1 MNSFSFSSSFIPGE
15 TVVGTVLSLE
25 PTGALINIGTQTP
38 AYLPLQEISMAC
50 VQTPKEV
57 LKLNETREFWILAS
71 SEEQEQ
77 SRFVLS
83 LRRLE
88 EKLAW
93 ERLRQME
100 AECITFSERIVA
112 SNNYGALVRIEGLQ
126 GLIPSSEIITDKP
139 LEELVG
145 EEIILMVIE
154 VHEDCNRLV
163 LSHQQ
168 ALEYTLAMSKMKQ
181 FFVGEVVKG
190 TVREVKHFGVFI
202 DIGGFNALLR
212 ITEISHEHIDS
223 PHSIFQVNDEVKVL
237 ILDIEFE
244 RKLISLSTKQIEAEP
259 GDMVKNP
266 QFVYEKAEKIAAK
279 YRESL
284 SKNLKNEYW
293 SDVIKNVTEFGLE
306 YIDEKGNTKFIDFKF
321 CSQNSNN
328 LLNNPKYVAQRN
340 ILGYPWGAPHY
351 MEFFTEPLTKFVFDS
366 KEKFYE
372 LRGQIE
378 QTGWLTFDLS

>member
-1 MNSFSFSSSFIPGE
+1 MNSFSSSFSPGE

-25 PTGALINIGTQTP
+25 LTGALINIGTQTP

-50 VQTPKEV
+50 VDTPEEV

-71 SEEQEQ
+71 SEEQGQ
-77 SRFVLS
+77 SHFVLS

-93 ERLRQME
+93 ERLRQLE
-100 AECITFSERIVA
+100 AECIIFSSRVLA
-112 SNNYGALVRIEGLQ
+112 SNNYGAVVRIEGLQ

-139 LEELVG
+139 LEELIG
-145 EEIILMVIE
+145 EEIILKVIE
-154 VHEDCNRLV
+154 VDEDSNRLI

-190 TVREVKHFGVFI
+190 TVREVKPFGAFI

-244 RKLISLSTKQIEAEP
+244 RKLISLSTKALEP
-259 GDMVKNP
+259 ERGDMVKNP
-266 QFVYEKAEKIAAK
+266 KIVYEKAEKIAVK
-279 YRESL
+279 YREKL
-284 SKNLKNEYW
+284 HLKVKNEYW

-340 ILGYPWGAPHY
+340 ILGYPWVTPPY
-351 MEFFTEPLTKFVFDS
+351 MDFFTEPLTKFVFNS
-366 KEKFYE
+366 KENFHE

-378 QTGWLTFDLS
+378 EAGWLTFDLS